1 VLNEIETA
9 NRRVVLGLGNVLYGD
24 EGFGIHALHN
34 LSAHFPEYP
43 GIEWVDGGVLG
54 LDLLPLVES
63 CSHLLVLD
71 ALNADQPAGTV
82 VELKKDQIPLY
93 HGVKLSEHQLGFQEV
108 LALAAFRGR
117 LPENLSLIG
126 VQPARLEVGTHLSP
140 KVTEAIPRV
149 RRLASHVLRDW
160 D

>member
-1 VLNEIETA
+1 VLSEIDTPT
-9 NRRVVLGLGNVLYGD
+9 RRVVLGLGNVLYGD

-34 LSAHFPEYP
+34 LSTHLSEYP

-71 ALNADQPAGTV
+71 ALNAYLPSGTV
-82 VELKKDQIPLY
+82 VELNKDQIPLY
-93 HGVKLSEHQLGFQEV
+93 SGIKLSEHQLGFQEV
-108 LALAAFRGR
+108 LGLAAFRGR
-117 LPENLSLIG
+117 LPEHLHLIG
-126 VQPARLEVGTHLSP
+126 VQPAHLEVGTNLSP
-140 KVTEAIPRV
+140 KVVEAIPRV
-149 RRLASHVLRDW
+149 RSLTDRVLSDW